1 MIRRSVDGSASGASD
16 SGTPDSGDPR
26 SAEPAF
32 SGAQARTGAAGDG
45 ASELERLQ
53 RWVVEH
59 LQAPRA
65 LPQSEA
71 ISSEARRWLTGN
83 ARLSPVE
90 QLEIYR
96 NQFWLRHTASLVE
109 DFPGVGGIL
118 GQAEWEKLVEGYLES
133 DSPRGWT
140 LRELGRRFPD
150 HVGSQPAL
158 PHRALCHDMAR
169 LEWCFIELFDAADR
183 PGLDFA
189 KLATLPADSLET
201 GQIVL
206 NPALALLE
214 VSYPV
219 ADLRQRLLAARATPG
234 APPVAIPE
242 AEAQQLVLYRAADR
256 RLYHRP
262 VGPEAFAL
270 LDGLQRG
277 LSLVAACEH
286 ALEQAPAHAERLQR
300 NVGTWFQQWAKRG
313 WIVDVVPN
321 PTPARDRT

>member
-1 MIRRSVDGSASGASD
+1 VSQRSVEPEAAGQHCSEPSATGTPGSRAAHDGS
-16 SGTPDSGDPR
+16 
-26 SAEPAF
+26 
-32 SGAQARTGAAGDG
+32 
-45 ASELERLQ
+45 SELERLQ

-59 LQAPRA
+59 LQSRRA

-71 ISSEARRWLTGN
+71 ISREARGRLTGN
-83 ARLSPVE
+83 DRLSPVE

-96 NQFWLRHTASLVE
+96 EQFWLRHTASLVE

-118 GQAEWEKLVEGYLES
+118 GQAEWERLVESYLEAN
-133 DSPRGWT
+133 SPRGWT
-140 LRELGRRFPD
+140 LRELGRHFPE
-150 HVGSQPAL
+150 HVARQQELA
-158 PHRALCHDMAR
+158 HHALCSDMAR

-189 KLATLPADSLET
+189 KLASLAPGSLET

-206 NPALALLE
+206 SPALALLE
-214 VSYPV
+214 VSYPG
-219 ADLRQRLLAARATPG
+219 ADLRQRLLAARTTPG
-234 APPVAIPE
+234 AQPVAIPE
-242 AEAQQLVLYRAADR
+242 PDAQRLVLYRAADR

-262 VGPEAFAL
+262 VGAEAFAL
-270 LDGLQRG
+270 LAALKRG
-277 LSLVAACEH
+277 LSLLAACEH

-321 PTPARDRT
+321 PTPERDRP

>member
-1 MIRRSVDGSASGASD
+1 VS
-16 SGTPDSGDPR
+16 
-26 SAEPAF
+26 AF
-32 SGAQARTGAAGDG
+32 SFEPDGAGEGAARAQSAGADAASDG
-45 ASELERLQ
+45 ASELQRLQ

-59 LQAPRA
+59 LQSRRA

-71 ISSEARRWLTGN
+71 ISGEARGRLTGN
-83 ARLSPVE
+83 DRLSPVE
-90 QLEIYR
+90 QLDIYR
-96 NQFWLRHTASLVE
+96 EQFWLRHTSSLVE
-109 DFPGVGGIL
+109 DFPGIGGIL
-118 GQAEWEKLVEGYLES
+118 GQAEWEKLVEGYLEAH
-133 DSPRGWT
+133 SPRGWT
-140 LRELGRRFPD
+140 LRELGRHFPD
-150 HVGSQPAL
+150 HVARQQGL
-158 PHRALCHDMAR
+158 PHHALCRDMAR

-189 KLATLPADSLET
+189 KLASLAPGSLET

-206 NPALALLE
+206 SPALDLLE

-219 ADLRQRLLAARATPG
+219 ADLRQQLLAARATPG
-234 APPVAIPE
+234 LPVAIPE
-242 AEAQQLVLYRAADR
+242 PEAQQLVLYRAADR

-262 VGPEAFAL
+262 LGPEAFAL
-270 LDGLQRG
+270 LAALKRG

-321 PTPARDRT
+321 PTPERDRH

>member
-1 MIRRSVDGSASGASD
+1 MSTRSFQPGAAGQTPAGE
-16 SGTPDSGDPR
+16 GTV
-26 SAEPAF
+26 PAQ
-32 SGAQARTGAAGDG
+32 SAGDG
-45 ASELERLQ
+45 AGSELQRLQ

-59 LQAPRA
+59 LQSRRG

-71 ISSEARRWLTGN
+71 VSREARGRLTGN
-83 ARLSPVE
+83 DRLSPVE

-96 NQFWLRHTASLVE
+96 EQFWLRHTSSLVE
-109 DFPGVGGIL
+109 DFPGIGGIL
-118 GQAEWEKLVEGYLES
+118 GQADWEKLVESYLEAH
-133 DSPRGWT
+133 SPRGWT
-140 LRELGRRFPD
+140 LRELGRHFPE
-150 HVGSQPAL
+150 HVARQQDL
-158 PHRALCHDMAR
+158 PHHALCRDMAR

-189 KLATLPADSLET
+189 KLASLAPGSLET

-206 NPALALLE
+206 SPALELLE

-219 ADLRQRLLAARATPG
+219 ADLRQQLLAARATPG
-234 APPVAIPE
+234 SAVAIPE
-242 AEAQQLVLYRAADR
+242 PEAQQLVLYRAADR

-270 LDGLQRG
+270 LVALKRG

-286 ALEQAPAHAERLQR
+286 ALERAPAHAERLQR

-321 PTPARDRT
+321 PTLERDRP

>member
-1 MIRRSVDGSASGASD
+1 VSD
-16 SGTPDSGDPR
+16 LQ
-26 SAEPAF
+26 E
-32 SGAQARTGAAGDG
+32 
-45 ASELERLQ
+45 LQ
-53 RWVVEH
+53 RWVVRH
-59 LQAPRA
+59 LQSRTGLPR
-65 LPQSEA
+65 SEA
-71 ISSEARRWLTGN
+71 ISTEARDRLTGN
-83 ARLSPVE
+83 DRLSPVE

-96 NQFWLRHTASLVE
+96 EQFWLRHTASLVE

-118 GQAEWEKLVEGYLES
+118 GQADWEKLVESYLES
-133 DSPRGWT
+133 ESPRSWT
-140 LRELGRRFPD
+140 LRELGRRFPQ
-150 HVGSQPAL
+150 HVEHARGL
-158 PHRALCHDMAR
+158 PQHALCRDMAR

-189 KLATLPADSLET
+189 KVARLPPGTLET

-206 NPALALLE
+206 SPALALLE

-219 ADLRQRLLAARATPG
+219 ADLRQRLLAARSKG
-234 APPVAIPE
+234 AAVAIPDPD
-242 AEAQQLVLYRAADR
+242 AQQLVLYRAEDR

-270 LDGLQRG
+270 LDALGRG

-321 PTPARDRT
+321 LPQTCDRG

>member
-1 MIRRSVDGSASGASD
+1 MNERPVEDSD
-16 SGTPDSGDPR
+16 L
-26 SAEPAF
+26 A
-32 SGAQARTGAAGDG
+32 
-45 ASELERLQ
+45 RLQ

-59 LQAPRA
+59 LQGRRA

-71 ISSEARRWLTGN
+71 VSREARDRLTGN
-83 ARLSPVE
+83 DRLSPVE

-96 NQFWLRHTASLVE
+96 EQFWLRHTASLVE

-118 GQAEWEKLVEGYLES
+118 GQTEWEKLVEGYLGAS
-133 DSPRGWT
+133 SPRGWT
-140 LRELGRRFPD
+140 LRELGRHFPE
-150 HVGSQPAL
+150 HVASQHGL
-158 PHRALCHDMAR
+158 PHHALCSDMAR

-183 PGLDFA
+183 PGLDFG
-189 KLATLPADSLET
+189 KLGSLPPGSLET

-214 VSYPV
+214 VSHPV
-219 ADLRQRLLAARATPG
+219 ADLRQRLLAARTTHD

-242 AEAQQLVLYRAADR
+242 PEAQQLVLYRAADR

-270 LDGLQRG
+270 LAALQRG

-286 ALEQAPAHAERLQR
+286 ALEQAPEHAERLQR

-321 PTPARDRT
+321 PTPD